1 MRFYCGVLLTAS
13 QFCKAVEAVSTE
25 TTAAV
30 EAVAGGSLIAEE
42 AVTAESSEVLVAD
55 AGDCVL

>member
-42 AVTAESSEVLVAD
+42 AVTAE
-55 AGDCVL
+55 GGY